1 MNQTYL
7 SAREVSREL
16 QIAESTA
23 YAIIREWNSELSEM
37 GYFTKAG
44 RIPKAYFA
52 KKCYGYQEQGNCR

>member
-7 SAREVSREL
+7 SAKEVSREL

-23 YAIIREWNSELSEM
+23 YAIIRDWNTELKKM

-44 RIPKAYFA
+44 RIPKSYFA
-52 KKCYGYQEQGNCR
+52 KKCYGYQEQNNCK